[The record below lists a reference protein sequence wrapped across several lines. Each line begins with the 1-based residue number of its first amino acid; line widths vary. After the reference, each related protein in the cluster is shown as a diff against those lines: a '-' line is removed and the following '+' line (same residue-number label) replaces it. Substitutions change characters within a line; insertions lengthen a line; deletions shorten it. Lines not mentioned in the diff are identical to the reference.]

1 MRRKYYLAYGMNTNL
16 SSMAFRC
23 PAARSLGKVELK
35 NHKLAFKLY
44 CDAVK
49 QHGAS
54 MECVLWTITDACENS
69 LDRLEGYPHF
79 YKKKE
84 VSVKHNNK
92 TVRAM
97 IYYMPSEF
105 ELATPSQSYVDTI
118 STGYEE
124 HDISTEQIIKAL
136 EELEQCTSL
145 SETRQLVN

>member
-35 NHKLAFKLY
+35 NHKLAFKIY

-49 QHGAS
+49 QPNTS
-54 MECVLWTITDACENS
+54 MECVLWTITDACESS

-79 YKKKE
+79 YQKKE
-84 VSVKHNNK
+84 VSVQHDNK
-92 TVRAM
+92 TIRAM
-97 IYYMPSEF
+97 IYYMPREF
-105 ELATPSQSYVDTI
+105 QLDTPSQSYVDTV
-118 STGYEE
+118 STGYQE
-124 HDISTEQIIKAL
+124 HDISTEQIVKAL

-145 SETRQLVN
+145 SEKMQPVN